1 MPTPEYPRVDS
12 SEYLEMRAR
21 STDPATSHEAAK
33 KVDAASQRGRIMEV
47 LRGETCARWGLPAD
61 PKEGGWTAD
70 EIDAALHWGVT
81 TAGRRLS
88 ELLKHDPPLV
98 EVCGERLTRS
108 NRLAQVYRA
117 VS

>member
-1 MPTPEYPRVDS
+1 MQSPAYPRVDS
-12 SEYLEMRAR
+12 PEYLEMRAR
-21 STDPATSHEAAK
+21 STDPETSHVAAR
-33 KVDAASQRGRIMEV
+33 KVNAEGQRGKIMDLMDSGRPVRI
-47 LRGETCARWGLPAD
+47 
-61 PKEGGWTAD
+61 GGWTAD
-70 EIDAALHWGVT
+70 EIDEYIGWRVT

-108 NRLAQVYRA
+108 NRLAQVYRV